1 MANSVL
7 GWGIIGTGTYYANVD
22 TTATTLELGQ
32 AATSN
37 AGSYIVTLQGT
48 GFTGSV
54 KAQLVAPGAAASP
67 YSITPDIVGLVNLN
81 DFTEI
86 DGDTG
91 ATADGSYRFN
101 ADHGM
106 MASLLVTVSAGS
118 VKIVVRKGDG

>member
-1 MANSVL
+1 MYWN
-7 GWGIIGTGTYYANVD
+7 ID

-32 AATSN
+32 GAIGN
-37 AGSYIVTLQGT
+37 VGSFVFTVQGT

-54 KAQLVAPGAAASP
+54 KAQLIAPGAAASP
-67 YSITPDIVGLVNLN
+67 YSITADIVGLVNLN

-91 ATADGSYRFN
+91 AIGDGTYRFN

-106 MASLLVTVSAGS
+106 MAQLLVTVGAGS
-118 VKIVVRKGDG
+118 VKITARKGDG